1 MSEIELLEAALGR
14 RVLCDDVLVDTAIP
28 QLFFDHFSRISQRH
42 TIPNTPCNTLDQ
54 VSILIG
60 WGIGACNPMLCPI
73 HVFSLLL
80 FFRPRP
86 SWSCKATED
95 IFICGDQFLT
105 HCSVTQ
111 RYAAAT
117 RAVWLALLSAR
128 AYRML
133 TGACYPTLRPIPVSL
148 LDLGFDSRFFF
159 CLKAV
164 RLAQL
169 DGNLPWPWSW
179 PRVSDLPPS
188 RRPSRRVAHL
198 SARSSLPTRSPTH
211 STKRARLQTRALN
224 GGRGDGNRTA

>member
-1 MSEIELLEAALGR
+1 ML
-14 RVLCDDVLVDTAIP
+14 AIP
-28 QLFFDHFSRISQRH
+28 CYVRFTSFLFFFFSGQGRVGVVRQQKTS
-42 TIPNTPCNTLDQ
+42 
-54 VSILIG
+54 SS
-60 WGIGACNPMLCPI
+60 
-73 HVFSLLL
+73 F
-80 FFRPRP
+80 
-86 SWSCKATED
+86 
-95 IFICGDQFLT
+95 GDQFLT

-111 RYAAAT
+111 RYAAAI